1 MCMLTCTNQAGADYA
16 SINFRTLDKA
26 TGKFNASIIRT
37 YLSINLSIIG
47 HGPRSYIHNINFSCY
62 RITHT

>member
-26 TGKFNASIIRT
+26 TGKMPA
-37 YLSINLSIIG
+37 
-47 HGPRSYIHNINFSCY
+47 
-62 RITHT
+62 